1 MAGPDAVHRA
11 IVVVDIAE
19 STHPVRT
26 NHDRLVIR
34 AAMYDALEQA
44 FGEQDWPQCRRYDRG
59 DGVLI
64 LVPPDVPKARLVT
77 GLPARLETVLACHN
91 AAMEERGGERAV
103 ATQIQLRVAVHAGE
117 VTFDRHGVVGAAI
130 DHTFRLVDAEPTE
143 DSPGWLDGRLCAHRL
158 GLVLPRRRVPP
169 SGRPAGQLPA
179 RRLQGEG
186 HRTLSLAAGSRVE
199 ACLGRTAL
207 AATGGWP

>member
-19 STHPVRT
+19 STHPIRT

-44 FGEQDWPQCRRYDRG
+44 FGRQDWPQCLRYDRG

-77 GLPARLETVLACHN
+77 GLPVRLETALACHN

-103 ATQIQLRVAVHAGE
+103 ATQIQLRVAVNAGE
-117 VTFDRHGVVGAAI
+117 VTFDEHGVLGQAI
-130 DHTFRLVDAEPTE
+130 DHTFRLVDAAELKAALAGSMDACALIVSDWFYGDVVYHHQDARPDIYRHVDCAVKDTKL
-143 DSPGWLDGRLCAHRL
+143 SAWL
-158 GLVLPRRRVPP
+158 RVPEP
-169 SGRPAGQLPA
+169 
-179 RRLQGEG
+179 RL
-186 HRTLSLAAGSRVE
+186 A
-199 ACLGRTAL
+199 LGRTAL
-207 AATGGWP
+207 ATTGS

>member
-19 STHPVRT
+19 STHPIRT

-44 FGEQDWPQCRRYDRG
+44 FGQQDWLQCRRYDRG

-77 GLPARLETVLACHN
+77 GLPMRLETVLACHN

-103 ATQIQLRVAVHAGE
+103 ATQIQLRMAVHAGE
-117 VTFDRHGVVGAAI
+117 VTFDEHGVLGQAI
-130 DHTFRLVDAEPTE
+130 DHTFRLVDAAELKAALAGSMDACALIVSDWFYGDVVYHHQDAKPDTYRQFGCKVKGTE
-143 DSPGWLDGRLCAHRL
+143 LSAWL
-158 GLVLPRRRVPP
+158 RVPAE
-169 SGRPAGQLPA
+169 S
-179 RRLQGEG
+179 RL
-186 HRTLSLAAGSRVE
+186 A
-199 ACLGRTAL
+199 LGRTAL
-207 AATGGWP
+207 AAASG